1 MIGFYNYTVILTYM
15 AVMSAVVGIT
25 QLVKGRLLVAVVCL
39 MIAGFCDMF
48 DGKVARMKKDRTDRE
63 KVFGIQIDSLS
74 DVICFGVFPAMF
86 NYEIAV
92 LAELSLPLE
101 IFSIFVSAYFA
112 VAAVARLGYFNVVEE
127 ERQRETSEN
136 RKNYQGLPVTSIA
149 MILPV
154 AYIAKKYVEKAF
166 DATVYSIAFS
176 VLLLIIGFLFVYDF
190 KIKKPNNKEVA
201 FIIVCA
207 VIIIALCVLL

>member
-25 QLVKGRLLVAVVCL
+25 QLFNGRLLWAIVCL
-39 MIAGFCDMF
+39 MLAGCCDMF
-48 DGKVARMKKDRTDRE
+48 DGKVARMKKDRTERE

-86 NYEIAV
+86 NYEVAV
-92 LAELSLPLE
+92 LAKVSLPIE
-101 IFSIFVSAYFA
+101 IFSIFVSA
-112 VAAVARLGYFNVVEE
+112 
-127 ERQRETSEN
+127 
-136 RKNYQGLPVTSIA
+136 YQGLPVTSIA

-166 DATVYSIAFS
+166 DKTVYSIGLS

-190 KIKKPNNKEVA
+190 KIKKPNNREVG

-207 VIIIALCVLL
+207 IIVIAGCILL